1 MQLNDLEEKRVKNT
15 IRRIATALR
24 FLFNDKSDLYIGFYA
39 LLTASFLIKRYFE
52 EDCESY
58 QEFKNVKP
66 CVLNSLL
73 IVARGR
79 KKPNLSQNTQKAEV
93 LSWFVDVWRLI
104 HTKRKTAQ
112 IEQKLTS
119 WWTKSKSLTKIKR

>member
-24 FLFNDKSDLYIGFYA
+24 FLFNDKSDLYIVFYA

-66 CVLNSLL
+66 CVLNSL
-73 IVARGR
+73 
-79 KKPNLSQNTQKAEV
+79 SE
-93 LSWFVDVWRLI
+93 
-104 HTKRKTAQ
+104 
-112 IEQKLTS
+112 
-119 WWTKSKSLTKIKR
+119 LTKTIYEVQFVKKEGK

>member
-66 CVLNSLL
+66 CVLNSL
-73 IVARGR
+73 
-79 KKPNLSQNTQKAEV
+79 SE
-93 LSWFVDVWRLI
+93 
-104 HTKRKTAQ
+104 
-112 IEQKLTS
+112 
-119 WWTKSKSLTKIKR
+119 LTKTIYEVQFVKKGGK

>member
-58 QEFKNVKP
+58 QAFKTVKP
-66 CVLNSLL
+66 CVLNSL
-73 IVARGR
+73 
-79 KKPNLSQNTQKAEV
+79 SE
-93 LSWFVDVWRLI
+93 
-104 HTKRKTAQ
+104 
-112 IEQKLTS
+112 
-119 WWTKSKSLTKIKR
+119 LTKTIYEVQFVKKEGK

>member
-24 FLFNDKSDLYIGFYA
+24 FLFNDKLDLYIGFYA

-66 CVLNSLL
+66 CVLNSL
-73 IVARGR
+73 
-79 KKPNLSQNTQKAEV
+79 SE
-93 LSWFVDVWRLI
+93 
-104 HTKRKTAQ
+104 
-112 IEQKLTS
+112 
-119 WWTKSKSLTKIKR
+119 LTKTIYEVQFVKKEGK

>member
-66 CVLNSLL
+66 CVLNSL
-73 IVARGR
+73 
-79 KKPNLSQNTQKAEV
+79 SE
-93 LSWFVDVWRLI
+93 
-104 HTKRKTAQ
+104 
-112 IEQKLTS
+112 
-119 WWTKSKSLTKIKR
+119 LTKTIYEVQFVKKEGK

>member
-15 IRRIATALR
+15 IHRIATALR

-52 EDCESY
+52 EDRESY

-66 CVLNSLL
+66 CVLNSL
-73 IVARGR
+73 
-79 KKPNLSQNTQKAEV
+79 SE
-93 LSWFVDVWRLI
+93 
-104 HTKRKTAQ
+104 
-112 IEQKLTS
+112 
-119 WWTKSKSLTKIKR
+119 LTKTIYEVQFVKKEGK

>member
-15 IRRIATALR
+15 IRRMATALR

-58 QEFKNVKP
+58 QEFKNAKP
-66 CVLNSLL
+66 CVLNSL
-73 IVARGR
+73 
-79 KKPNLSQNTQKAEV
+79 SE
-93 LSWFVDVWRLI
+93 
-104 HTKRKTAQ
+104 
-112 IEQKLTS
+112 
-119 WWTKSKSLTKIKR
+119 LTKTIYEVQFVKKEGK

>member
-39 LLTASFLIKRYFE
+39 LLTASFLIKKYFE

-66 CVLNSLL
+66 CVLNSL
-73 IVARGR
+73 
-79 KKPNLSQNTQKAEV
+79 SE
-93 LSWFVDVWRLI
+93 
-104 HTKRKTAQ
+104 
-112 IEQKLTS
+112 
-119 WWTKSKSLTKIKR
+119 LTKTIYEVQFVKKEGK

>member
-58 QEFKNVKP
+58 QEFKNIKP
-66 CVLNSLL
+66 CVLNSL
-73 IVARGR
+73 
-79 KKPNLSQNTQKAEV
+79 SE
-93 LSWFVDVWRLI
+93 
-104 HTKRKTAQ
+104 
-112 IEQKLTS
+112 
-119 WWTKSKSLTKIKR
+119 LTKTIYEVQFVKKEGK

>member
-58 QEFKNVKP
+58 QEFKNFKP
-66 CVLNSLL
+66 CVLNSL
-73 IVARGR
+73 
-79 KKPNLSQNTQKAEV
+79 S
-93 LSWFVDVWRLI
+93 
-104 HTKRKTAQ
+104 
-112 IEQKLTS
+112 KLTK
-119 WWTKSKSLTKIKR
+119 TIYEVQFVKKEGK

>member
-15 IRRIATALR
+15 IRRMATALR

-39 LLTASFLIKRYFE
+39 LLTARFLIKRYFE

-66 CVLNSLL
+66 CVLNSL
-73 IVARGR
+73 
-79 KKPNLSQNTQKAEV
+79 SE
-93 LSWFVDVWRLI
+93 
-104 HTKRKTAQ
+104 
-112 IEQKLTS
+112 
-119 WWTKSKSLTKIKR
+119 LTKTIYEVQFVKKEGK

>member
-1 MQLNDLEEKRVKNT
+1 MQLNDLEEKRFKNT

-66 CVLNSLL
+66 CVLNSL
-73 IVARGR
+73 
-79 KKPNLSQNTQKAEV
+79 SE
-93 LSWFVDVWRLI
+93 
-104 HTKRKTAQ
+104 
-112 IEQKLTS
+112 
-119 WWTKSKSLTKIKR
+119 LTKTIYEVQFVKKEGK

>member
-1 MQLNDLEEKRVKNT
+1 MQLNNLEEKRVKNT

-66 CVLNSLL
+66 CVLNSL
-73 IVARGR
+73 
-79 KKPNLSQNTQKAEV
+79 SE
-93 LSWFVDVWRLI
+93 
-104 HTKRKTAQ
+104 
-112 IEQKLTS
+112 
-119 WWTKSKSLTKIKR
+119 LTKTIYEVQFVKKEGK